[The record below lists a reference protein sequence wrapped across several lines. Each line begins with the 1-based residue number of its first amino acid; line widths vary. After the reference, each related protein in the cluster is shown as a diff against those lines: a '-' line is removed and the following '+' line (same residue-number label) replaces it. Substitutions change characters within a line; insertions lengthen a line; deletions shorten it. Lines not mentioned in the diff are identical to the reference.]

1 MTHEEKYLT
10 ASYAAMMAEMA
21 KDDDYDF
28 DDQEDGEE
36 DQEAEFM
43 YNRQLQSAMQ
53 KAAHMAQNPG
63 QGMDINE
70 MQEHAALQQYL
81 RDNMLLQ

>member
-36 DQEAEFM
+36 D
-43 YNRQLQSAMQ
+43 
-53 KAAHMAQNPG
+53 
-63 QGMDINE
+63 
-70 MQEHAALQQYL
+70 
-81 RDNMLLQ
+81 